1 MAYIIEN
8 VPEAIR
14 ESKQLLRKL
23 AAEQG
28 ADFKVTFDEL
38 TESIKQEVS
47 EIKALK
53 DSGEAIIPELE
64 YADLVASGISDAQ
77 KDQIRLRGCAIVR
90 NIFPEQQVK
99 DWDNELG
106 DYLGDI
112 NYVDA
117 SMKSTDDSMS
127 DVQKANPQMFSIY
140 WSKPQVEARQSENL
154 AKVRSHLNRL
164 WHYEQDGK
172 QLFDPDVECT
182 YADRVRRRQAGD
194 DTLGIQLHVDGG
206 SIERWTDEQGFHK
219 VFRKL
224 IAGDWQG
231 YDPFD
236 AAYRND
242 TREVTSPAVSNVFRT
257 YQGWI
262 ALSPQGPGDGTLEVI
277 PMARALAWMY
287 LRAMQ
292 DDVAEDDLC
301 GALIGRSLRY
311 KEEWHSLLKDA
322 LISIPQM
329 NRGDGIWWHPD
340 VIHGVEEHHNGDDF
354 SSVIYI
360 GAAPACAKNE
370 AYLKKQLPTFEDG
383 RSAPDFSAED
393 YEAGFEGRGKMED
406 LTDLGKRQMGAA

>member
-23 AAEQG
+23 AADQG

-38 TESIKQEVS
+38 TESIRAEVS
-47 EIKALK
+47 EIKTLK
-53 DSGEAIIPELE
+53 ERGDNIIPELE
-64 YADLVASGISDAQ
+64 YADLIANGINDSQ
-77 KDQIRLRGCAIVR
+77 QTQIRKRGCAIVR
-90 NIFPEQQVK
+90 NIFPESQVK
-99 DWDNELG
+99 QWDDELA
-106 DYLGDI
+106 DYLNDM

-117 SMKSTDDSMS
+117 SMKSTDDHMS
-127 DVQKANPQMFSIY
+127 EVQKANPQMFSVY

-154 AKVRSHLNRL
+154 ANVRSHLNRL

-172 QLFDPDVECT
+172 QLFDPDRECT
-182 YADRVRRRQAGD
+182 YADRVRRREAGD
-194 DTLGIQLHVDGG
+194 DTLGIRLHVDGG
-206 SIERWTDEQGFHK
+206 SIERWTDDQGFHK

-242 TREVTSPAVSNVFRT
+242 TREVRSPAVSNVFRT
-257 YQGWI
+257 YQGWV
-262 ALSPQGPGDGTLEVI
+262 ALSPQGPRDGTLEMI

-292 DDVAEDDLC
+292 DDVPEDDLC
-301 GALIGRSLRY
+301 GALLGRSLQYR
-311 KEEWHSLLKDA
+311 EEWHSLLEDA

-329 NRGDGIWWHPD
+329 NRGDGVWWHPD
-340 VIHGVEEHHNGDDF
+340 VIHGVEERHEGEGYSN
-354 SSVIYI
+354 VIYI
-360 GAAPACAKNE
+360 GAAPYCDKNE
-370 AYLKKQLPTFEDG
+370 AYLKRQLPMFEAG
-383 RSAPDFSAED
+383 KSAPDFAAED
-393 YEAGFEGRGKMED
+393 YEAGFAGRGKMED
-406 LTDLGKRQMGAA
+406 LTDLGKLQMGAV